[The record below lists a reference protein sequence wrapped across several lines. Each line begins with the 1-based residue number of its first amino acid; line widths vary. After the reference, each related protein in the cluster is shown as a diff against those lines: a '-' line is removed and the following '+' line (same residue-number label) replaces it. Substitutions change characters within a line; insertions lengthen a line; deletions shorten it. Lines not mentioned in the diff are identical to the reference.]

1 MSLQLT
7 PEELEMLRQL
17 LNRELGN
24 VKEEVYK
31 TDSLA
36 YKDMLKVREAT
47 IVSLL
52 KKLQGEPAATP

>member
-17 LNRELGN
+17 VNRELGN

-31 TDSLA
+31 TDSRA
-36 YKDMLKVREAT
+36 YKDMLKTREARM
-47 IVSLL
+47 VSLL